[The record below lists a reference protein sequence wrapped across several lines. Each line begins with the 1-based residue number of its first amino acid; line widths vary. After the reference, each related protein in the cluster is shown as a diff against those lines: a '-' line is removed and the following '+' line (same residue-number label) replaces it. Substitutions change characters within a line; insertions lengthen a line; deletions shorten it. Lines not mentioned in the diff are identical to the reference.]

1 MNEITFYE
9 IALAGIFA
17 VAGVTAL
24 ILLFMTA
31 PYGRHL
37 RRGWGPTI
45 SSTAG
50 WILMESFAVGTIA
63 VFFFVSDRYC
73 DLMAIVFLVMWQLHY
88 VNRTF
93 IYPFRRRGGNKQMPI
108 AVVGMAILFNTWNGY
123 LNGHWLF
130 SLGPARGIEWM
141 TDPRFIIGGALFLTG
156 MAINHHSDNIL
167 LDLRLHDGKGY
178 TVPKGGLFRFVSM
191 PNYFGELVEW
201 AGWAVATWS
210 IPGLAF
216 AVFTAANLVPRALSN
231 HKWYREKFEDY
242 PGNRKAII
250 PFIL

>member
-9 IALAGIFA
+9 IALVGIFA
-17 VAGVTAL
+17 VAGVTAPV
-24 ILLFMTA
+24 LLFMTA

-63 VFFFVSDRYC
+63 VFFFIGDRTC
-73 DLMAIVFLVMWQLHY
+73 DLMAIVFLAMWQLHY

-93 IYPFRRRGGNKQMPI
+93 IYPLRRRGGNKQMPMAI
-108 AVVGMAILFNTWNGY
+108 VGTAILFNIWNGY

-130 SLGPARGIEWM
+130 SLCPARGIEWM
-141 TDPRFIIGGALFLTG
+141 ADPRFIVGGALFLTG

-167 LDLRLHDGKGY
+167 HGLRPPGKKGY
-178 TVPKGGLFRFVSM
+178 VVPKGGLFRFVSM

-201 AGWAVATWS
+201 TGWAVATWS

-216 AVFTAANLVPRALSN
+216 AVFTAANLVPRAMSN
-231 HKWYREKFEDY
+231 HKWYKERFDDY
-242 PGNRKAII
+242 PKERKAII
-250 PFIL
+250 PFVL

>member
-9 IALAGIFA
+9 IALVGIFA

-24 ILLFMTA
+24 VLLFMTA

-37 RRGWGPTI
+37 RTGWGPTI

-63 VFFFVSDRYC
+63 VFFFISDRTC
-73 DLMAIVFLVMWQLHY
+73 DLMAIVFLAMWQLHY

-93 IYPFRRRGGNKQMPI
+93 IYPLRRRGGNKQMPM
-108 AVVGMAILFNTWNGY
+108 AVVGLAILFNTWNGY
-123 LNGHWLF
+123 LNGYWLF
-130 SLGPARGIEWM
+130 SLCPARGIEWM
-141 TDPRFIIGGALFLTG
+141 LDPRFIIGGALFLTG

-167 LDLRLHDGKGY
+167 LNLRPPDGKGY
-178 TVPKGGLFRFVSM
+178 VIPKKGLFRFVSM
-191 PNYFGELVEW
+191 PNYLGELLEW

-231 HKWYREKFEDY
+231 RKWYRERFDDY
-242 PGNRKAII
+242 PQKRKAII